1 MKFVLSVQVYSDVTS
16 ANSVFVSD
24 KIINNSENFRI
35 KYLSCNKK
43 VHFYYFIMCYY
54 LILENIATNFRTFR
68 LPCYI

>member
-43 VHFYYFIMCYY
+43 VYFYVFFSFCPYTLLFNLGKHC
-54 LILENIATNFRTFR
+54 N
-68 LPCYI
+68 